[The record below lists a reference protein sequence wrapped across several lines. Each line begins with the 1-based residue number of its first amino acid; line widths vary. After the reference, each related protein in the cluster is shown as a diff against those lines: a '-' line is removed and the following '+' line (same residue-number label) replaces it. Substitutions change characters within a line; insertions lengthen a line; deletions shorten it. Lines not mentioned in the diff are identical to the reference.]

1 MEQML
6 PQVVALL
13 IQALPT
19 LLVVIFLHWYL
30 KATLFQPVEKVLQ
43 ERYSATEGAR
53 LAATQALAQAE
64 QKVAEYDRKLRDART
79 EIYKEQE
86 AWRSSLLAQQNAQ
99 LAQAREDNQKLAQE
113 AKAQIQQQVAAA
125 QATLTQEADQLAAQI
140 VTHVLRG
147 SRN

>member
-6 PQVVALL
+6 PQVIALL

-53 LAATQALAQAE
+53 LAANQALAQAE

-113 AKAQIQQQVAAA
+113 AKAQIQQQVATAE
-125 QATLTQEADQLAAQI
+125 ATLAQEADQLAAQI
-140 VTHVLRG
+140 VTQVLRG

>member
-1 MEQML
+1 ML
-6 PQVVALL
+6 PQVIALL

-53 LAATQALAQAE
+53 LAANQALAQAE

-113 AKAQIQQQVAAA
+113 AKAQIQQQVATAE
-125 QATLTQEADQLAAQI
+125 ATLAQEADQLAAQI
-140 VTHVLRG
+140 VTQVLRG